1 MGKGEGDNMKF
12 LTGLAVLCC
21 GILSAAAAE
30 ASRLTFVKTA
40 CAAGIS
46 ARVENPGNLEILA
59 TGNQPWMGIHLR
71 PEQGEHWDFSGFGSF
86 ECEVENRNQ
95 DGFCGVAFYMNDQ
108 LLGRSS
114 IRPGETKPL
123 RFRLNHAGPSRFDP
137 GFPPGLQ
144 GVPIGFRGG
153 RNFDSSRV
161 TRFRVELFAPGKVRL
176 SVRNC
181 RVSGRSEVA
190 PEVTSPER
198 FFPCIDRY
206 GQYIHRE
213 WPQKIHS
220 DEELRRC
227 LREEAGRL
235 RAPVAG
241 WNRYGGWAE
250 GPQLKA
256 TGFFRT
262 EKYQGKWWLVDP
274 EGRLFFSRGLN
285 SIRSTDLLT
294 GGPGLEK
301 FFEGKSTRKDG
312 RFGFTSANLR
322 RKYGPDYRNEFN
334 RFMLRRLA
342 DWGFNTI
349 GNWSDQEICRMRRI
363 PYVVNLPLP
372 AGLPRLAKGGF
383 YDVFDP
389 AFEPGMQKIFSR
401 DFDWCR
407 NDPWCIGI
415 FVGNELRFANR
426 KRSLGTDT
434 LIADPATAAKQ
445 ELIRDLRKKY
455 GSIEALNRVWKCD
468 FPDWE
473 ALARLRSLPEGD
485 NWREDIDEF
494 FEKSVRRFF
503 SVSRAVV
510 KAGSPNTLYLGSR
523 LYVGYDYTNR
533 RLNRA
538 AAACCDVV
546 SYNLYQPVFD
556 HFAPH
561 GMTDVPII
569 ITESTVGG
577 ELERGTW
584 GPYANPG
591 TMPGARRE
599 VVSNQYESAARH
611 PNLVG
616 IHFFPLFDQP
626 VLGRWDGE
634 NCNFGAVDITDTPYR
649 DVVEANRAFSERLYP
664 FRSGSRALFSAR
676 ELF

>member
-1 MGKGEGDNMKF
+1 MKI
-12 LTGLAVLCC
+12 LMWLAVLGC
-21 GILSAAAAE
+21 GILSAAAE
-30 ASRLTFVKTA
+30 EQQLTFAKAA

-59 TGNQPWMGIHLR
+59 TGNQPWMGLHLR
-71 PEQGEHWDFSGFGSF
+71 PDQGEHWDFSKFSRF
-86 ECEVENRNQ
+86 ECEVENRNP

-108 LLGRSS
+108 LVGRSS
-114 IRPGETKPL
+114 IRPGEIKPL

-137 GFPPGLQ
+137 GFPPRLR

-153 RNFDSSRV
+153 RNFDSARV
-161 TRFRVELFAPGKVRL
+161 TRLRVEVFAPGKVRF
-176 SVRNC
+176 SIRNC

-206 GQYIHRE
+206 GQYIHKE

-220 DEELRRC
+220 DEALRSR
-227 LREEAGRL
+227 LREEAGQL

-250 GPQLKA
+250 GPQLK
-256 TGFFRT
+256 
-262 EKYQGKWWLVDP
+262 WWLIDP

-322 RKYGPDYRNEFN
+322 RKYGPDYRDAFN
-334 RFMLRRLA
+334 RFMLLRLA

-434 LIADPATAAKQ
+434 LIADSATAAKQ
-445 ELIRDLRKKY
+445 ELMRDLRKKIRLDRSAEFRLEMRFR
-455 GSIEALNRVWKCD
+455 GLGCVGPAADSAGGKR
-468 FPDWE
+468 
-473 ALARLRSLPEGD
+473 LA
-485 NWREDIDEF
+485 
-494 FEKSVRRFF
+494 
-503 SVSRAVV
+503 
-510 KAGSPNTLYLGSR
+510 
-523 LYVGYDYTNR
+523 
-533 RLNRA
+533 
-538 AAACCDVV
+538 
-546 SYNLYQPVFD
+546 
-556 HFAPH
+556 
-561 GMTDVPII
+561 
-569 ITESTVGG
+569 
-577 ELERGTW
+577 
-584 GPYANPG
+584 
-591 TMPGARRE
+591 
-599 VVSNQYESAARH
+599 
-611 PNLVG
+611 
-616 IHFFPLFDQP
+616 
-626 VLGRWDGE
+626 GR
-634 NCNFGAVDITDTPYR
+634 Y
-649 DVVEANRAFSERLYP
+649 
-664 FRSGSRALFSAR
+664 
-676 ELF
+676 